1 MTSQMQPGEA
11 LVKAGLISA
20 SLLEQALARQKES
33 GKGLGTVLA
42 EMGVLGEDHWM
53 EAISKAFG
61 LKKVSNITSYS
72 FAPELLALVPMEF
85 ALQRLVFPLKDKE
98 GMLAVAISDPFD
110 TDTLDTLAA
119 RTGLKIVPFLAH
131 SADIE
136 AAIKA
141 KYPEL
146 TGVPAGAKILVVD
159 DSQAIASIIQGVLQ
173 KEGYR
178 VSVGHD
184 GLEGLKLAV
193 AEKPDLI
200 ITDTVM
206 PRLDGFGLLR
216 ALKGNPDTASIPM
229 ILLTAK
235 SGSEDEQ
242 RALEAG
248 FLDFLPKPVQ
258 PSRVISRVKRALEL
272 APPTPAS

>member
-1 MTSQMQPGEA
+1 MTPHMQAGEA
-11 LVKAGLISA
+11 LVRAGIISA
-20 SLLEQALARQKES
+20 SALEKALARQKES
-33 GKGLGTVLA
+33 GKGLGAVLA
-42 EMGVLGEDHWM
+42 ELGVLKEEHWI
-53 EAISKAFG
+53 EAISKAFC
-61 LKKVSNITSYS
+61 LKTVSNITAYN
-72 FAPELLALVPMEF
+72 FPPELLALIPAEF
-85 ALQRLVFPLKDKE
+85 AAERLVFPLKEKD

-110 TDTLDTLAA
+110 TDTLEILAGK
-119 RTGLKIVPFLAH
+119 TSLKIVPFLARR
-131 SADIE
+131 ADIE
-136 AAIKA
+136 GAIEA
-141 KYPEL
+141 KYPES
-146 TGVPAGAKILVVD
+146 TGAPAGPKVLVVD
-159 DSQAIASIIQGVLQ
+159 DSQAIASIIRGVLQ

-216 ALKGNPDTASIPM
+216 ALKGNPDTARIPL

-235 SGSEDEQ
+235 SGAEEEQ

-258 PSRVISRVKRALEL
+258 PTRVVSRVKQALEK
-272 APPTPAS
+272 APESPQR